1 MNHYNGILC
10 PDGTGYKTLEPLSL
24 GAIALQGLGMLAE
37 DLGAPFAGKAERKAR
52 RSARRSK
59 RKSRRK
65 DALSKKRTQDRA
77 KEILASGGSAQDVM
91 DDLVKRKQ
99 VQDLVKQ
106 KGMSKETMIEA
117 ANMLKEPSASGT
129 DVIGTDVIAE
139 ELVYAQAAQ
148 SDNTMLYVGIGVAV
162 LLLGGGAFFV
172 TQKKKKTKSL
182 KNSIPSAKP
191 MQQLLNPTRIICYS
205 TTTMDLLVHLI
216 G

>member
-1 MNHYNGILC
+1 MNHYHGILC
-10 PDGTGYKTLEPLSL
+10 PDGTGYKTLEPLGL

-52 RSARRSK
+52 RSARKSK

-99 VQDLVKQ
+99 VQDLVAK

-117 ANMLKEPSASGT
+117 ANMLKEPSAP
-129 DVIGTDVIAE
+129 GTDVIAE
-139 ELVYAQAAQ
+139 EFVYEQAEQ
-148 SDNTMLYVGIGVAV
+148 SDNTMLFVGIGVAV

-172 TQKKKKTKSL
+172 TQKKKKAKSL
-182 KNSIPSAKP
+182 KKSIPSAKP
-191 MQQLLNPTRIICYS
+191 MQQLLNPR
-205 TTTMDLLVHLI
+205 